1 MTSILKVD
9 TIQTAAGSTPT
20 AADLGLNVSGSVL
33 QTVRNSYATTTL
45 INSTSFLDTGLSI
58 TITPSSSSSKILV
71 TFIPNILLQGAH
83 DHGMGFRVDRDIGG
97 SVSYP
102 YQDTNPYDRYFWDGD
117 TTTNFQ
123 WQGTSVTNILDTPS
137 TTSAITYK
145 LYARAHRTDYSNQTR
160 ISDNNSI
167 SVVIAQEIAG

>member
-1 MTSILKVD
+1 MSSILKVD
-9 TIQTAAGSTPT
+9 TIQTAAGGTPT

-33 QTVRNSYATTTL
+33 QTVRNTL
-45 INSTSFLDTGLSI
+45 SVGVVINNTSFVDTSLNIS
-58 TITPSSSSSKILV
+58 ITPSSSSSKILV
-71 TFIPNILLQGAH
+71 TFLPNLLLQGAH
-83 DHGMGFRVDRDIGG
+83 DHGVGFRVDRDIGG

-102 YQDTNPYDRYFWDGD
+102 YQDTNPYDKYFWDGD

-123 WQGTSVTNILDTPS
+123 WQGTSVVNILDTPS

-145 LYARAHRTDYSNQTR
+145 LYARSHRTDYSNQTR